1 MLLLD
6 VNGACRMDSP
16 IDFFDVADGD
26 NEQEFNANN
35 FEYEM
40 SDFESECDSKTQ
52 LLASVYRTFSLA
64 I

>member
-6 VNGACRMDSP
+6 VNGACRMDLT

-26 NEQEFNANN
+26 NKQVNANN

-40 SDFESECDSKTQ
+40 SDLKVIVIAAHALEVNEC
-52 LLASVYRTFSLA
+52 
-64 I
+64 

>member
-6 VNGACRMDSP
+6 VNGACRMDLP

-26 NEQEFNANN
+26 NKQVNANN

-40 SDFESECDSKTQ
+40 SDFESDCDSSSCT
-52 LLASVYRTFSLA
+52 
-64 I
+64 